1 MAPLRVFY
9 NLSELY
15 CPGLSH
21 AWRSGVPENCGV
33 RLNPPDSYVTRCGR
47 GPFGAFASALTSSAT
62 FRKWLET
69 PLIPSLTAR

>member
-15 CPGLSH
+15 LPDLSH
-21 AWRSGVPENCGV
+21 AWRSGVPEECEARFNA
-33 RLNPPDSYVTRCGR
+33 PDSYVTRCGR
-47 GPFGAFASALTSSAT
+47 GAFGAFASTLTSSAT

-69 PLIPSLTAR
+69 ALIPSLRAR